1 MWSLAPVATKLED
14 CACVARPPWDSELRA
29 PTGRSPAAGVVQ
41 AGEGWGEG
49 QEWIKLFSELATT
62 HPSPQYD
69 SGQLD
74 PGSFLNMSRL
84 KKYPQPKS

>member
-41 AGEGWGEG
+41 AGEGWGG
-49 QEWIKLFSELATT
+49 PAGAPALL
-62 HPSPQYD
+62 
-69 SGQLD
+69 
-74 PGSFLNMSRL
+74 
-84 KKYPQPKS
+84 